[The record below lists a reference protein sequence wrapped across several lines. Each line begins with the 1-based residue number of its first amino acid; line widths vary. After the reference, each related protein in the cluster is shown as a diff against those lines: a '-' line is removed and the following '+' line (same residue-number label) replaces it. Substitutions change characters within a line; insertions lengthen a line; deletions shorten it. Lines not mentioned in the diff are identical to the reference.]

1 MMMHFTVILS
11 KPPFYYPHIYLN
23 FIVESGEIVLLPTS
37 SCHISLHVSN
47 PYIYLTQGS
56 QPSDPFYLYGCPY
69 SQGFIQISYLHS
81 VQTLCLDLE
90 IS

>member
-56 QPSDPFYLYGCPY
+56 QPSLILYTTY
-69 SQGFIQISYLHS
+69 MTHSIFIDVLTVKGSFR
-81 VQTLCLDLE
+81 
-90 IS
+90 